1 MMTSKNI
8 DSDVMTLIHGA
19 IFDYLVFIEL
29 QLLYKPDCGKIQ
41 HKLPIFILINLLPS
55 KTESKSGKFNPF
67 QVITPFLDPLCC
79 FQGV

>member
-8 DSDVMTLIHGA
+8 DSGFMTLIHGA
-19 IFDYLVFIEL
+19 VFDYLVFIEL

-55 KTESKSGKFNPF
+55 
-67 QVITPFLDPLCC
+67 
-79 FQGV
+79 